1 MFMRASWDSYKYTN
15 RWIVMEGSSESGWQ
29 RSDSSRGL
37 NSSFLDRN
45 PRILRASTVRFSGD
59 STSHDSGY
67 VSVRKGRERF
77 PWPRINNYRTQVAGT
92 EDVGTARGPVVRT
105 VECNDVS
112 LRQWLDN
119 PERTVDALECLHIF
133 SQIVDIVN
141 LAHSQGIVVHNVRPS
156 CFIMSSFNR
165 VSFIESAS
173 CSDSGSDSQEYGS
186 NSQTAEFKGS
196 SSPLLHDSHSHQHSG
211 NQLGVLDSRLAMN
224 PAYVASQINSETS
237 CLQSC
242 SGQAVH
248 ASEATGNERT
258 EDKKHSFPMKQ
269 ILLMESNWYS
279 TPEEVSGP
287 TSCASDIYQLGVLLF
302 ELFCTFGSLEEK
314 STTMAS
320 LRHRV
325 LPPQLLLKW
334 PKEASF
340 CLWLLHPEPSSRPK
354 MSELL
359 QSEFLNEPRNDIEE
373 REAAIEL
380 REKIEEQE
388 LLLEFLLILQQRK
401 QDVADSL
408 NETISFISSDIEE
421 VTKLQTALR
430 IKGGS
435 SLELGKNSASGPHS
449 MNITDDDDSGCSASR
464 KRIRQGLD
472 ITNQDVSDDHADEHQ
487 KLEMPAGHQ
496 ESILSQSSRLMK
508 NFRKLESAYF
518 LTRRRAVKLACRP
531 LPRHSHISSDG
542 RGSIVATERSSISNP
557 SSKEWNNE
565 HKQSGWI
572 NTFLEGLCKYL
583 AFSKLKVKAD
593 LKQGDLLNSSNLVCS
608 LSFDRDGEF
617 FATAGVNKKIK
628 VFEYNSILNEERDI
642 HYPVVEIAS
651 RSKLSSICW
660 NGYIKSQIAS
670 SNFEGVVQVWD
681 VTRSQAFMEM
691 REHER
696 RVWSVDFSVADPT
709 MLASGSDDGSV
720 KLWNINQAI
729 LFLHLVDV
737 SFETK
742 RTKASSYHC
751 LWIKFWMCNK
761 LFFLHGL
768 LLQGV
773 SVGTIKTKAN
783 VCCVQFPTD
792 SGRTLAFGSA
802 DHRIYYYD
810 LRNSKMPLCTIVG
823 HNKTVSYVK
832 FIDSTTLVSASTD
845 NTLKL
850 WDLSMCTSRVLD
862 CPLQSFTGHLNVK
875 NFVGLSVS
883 EGYIATGSETNEVFV
898 YHKAFPMPALSYKFN
913 STDPFSGDEVDDA
926 AQFISSVCWRGQSS
940 TLVAANSMGNIKLLE
955 MA

>member
-1 MFMRASWDSYKYTN
+1 
-15 RWIVMEGSSESGWQ
+15 MEGSSESNWQ
-29 RSDSSRGL
+29 RSDNSRGL
-37 NSSFLDRN
+37 NSSSLLDRN
-45 PRILRASTVRFSGD
+45 PRTFQARTVRSLGGNASHESGL
-59 STSHDSGY
+59 
-67 VSVRKGRERF
+67 VFVRKGSE
-77 PWPRINNYRTQVAGT
+77 
-92 EDVGTARGPVVRT
+92 RT
-105 VECNDVS
+105 VWPYNNKTQAGEADGGAAGGRSLECNDVS

-156 CFIMSSFNR
+156 CFVMSSLNR

-173 CSDSGSDSQEYGS
+173 CSDSGSDSMDYGE

-196 SSPLLHDSHSHQHSG
+196 ASPSSHDLHSHSQSRS
-211 NQLGVLDSRLAMN
+211 QLGIQDSGPPADVNPTSQMN
-224 PAYVASQINSETS
+224 SDAS
-237 CLQSC
+237 CLQSL
-242 SGQAVH
+242 SGQALQ
-248 ASEATGNERT
+248 ASEANGNERT
-258 EDKKHSFPMKQ
+258 GDKKNSFPMKQ
-269 ILLMESNWYS
+269 ILLKESSWYS
-279 TPEEVSGP
+279 SPEEFGDCNN
-287 TSCASDIYQLGVLLF
+287 SCASDIYQLGVLLF
-302 ELFCTFGSLEEK
+302 EFNSMEEK
-314 STTMAS
+314 VTTMAS

-354 MSELL
+354 IGELL
-359 QSEFLNEPRNDIEE
+359 QSEFLSAPRDGIEE
-373 REAAIEL
+373 REAAIDL

-388 LLLEFLLILQQRK
+388 LLLEFLLLLQQRK
-401 QDVADSL
+401 QDTADSL
-408 NETISFISSDIEE
+408 NETISIMSSDIEE
-421 VTKLQTALR
+421 VSNLQTALR
-430 IKGGS
+430 IKGGQR
-435 SLELGKNSASGPHS
+435 LEVAKNSTSGCQS
-449 MNITDDDDSGCSASR
+449 IDITGADDSGSSGSR
-464 KRIRQGLD
+464 KRIRQGICD
-472 ITNQDVSDDHADEHQ
+472 SNPGETSDHADEHQ
-487 KLEMPAGHQ
+487 KLEMPSGYQ
-496 ESILSQSSRLMK
+496 GNVLSKNSRLMT
-508 NFRKLESAYF
+508 NIRKLESAYF
-518 LTRRRAVKLACRP
+518 LTRRMAAKPRGRSLA
-531 LPRHSHISSDG
+531 RHFPVNSDG
-542 RGSIVATERSSISNP
+542 RGSISATERSSISNP
-557 SSKEWNNE
+557 SSKERYNE
-565 HKQSGWI
+565 QKQSGWI

-583 AFSKLKVKAD
+583 SFSKLKVKAN

-628 VFEYNSILNEERDI
+628 VFEYNSILNEDRDI
-642 HYPVVEIAS
+642 HYPVVEMAS

-660 NGYIKSQIAS
+660 NGYIKGQIAS

-681 VTRSQAFMEM
+681 AMRNQIFMEM

-709 MLASGSDDGSV
+709 VLASGSDDGTV
-720 KLWNINQAI
+720 KLWNINQG
-729 LFLHLVDV
+729 
-737 SFETK
+737 
-742 RTKASSYHC
+742 AS
-751 LWIKFWMCNK
+751 
-761 LFFLHGL
+761 
-768 LLQGV
+768 V
-773 SVGTIKTKAN
+773 ATIKTKAN

-792 SGRTLAFGSA
+792 SGRSLAFGSA
-802 DHRIYYYD
+802 DHMIYYYD
-810 LRNSKMPLCTIVG
+810 LRNSKMPLCTLVG

-850 WDLSMCTSRVLD
+850 WDLSMNTARVID

-898 YHKAFPMPALSYKFN
+898 YHKAFPMPTLTYRFN
-913 STDPFSGDEVDDA
+913 SMDPISGDEVDDTT
-926 AQFISSVCWRGQSS
+926 QFISSVCWRSQSS

>member
-1 MFMRASWDSYKYTN
+1 MFMCVSWGSCNYTN
-15 RWIVMEGSSESGWQ
+15 WWIVMEGSSESGWQ
-29 RSDSSRGL
+29 RSDSSRAL

-45 PRILRASTVRFSGD
+45 TRILRASVRPSGD
-59 STSHDSGY
+59 NTSHDSGY
-67 VSVRKGRERF
+67 TSVRKGRERTF
-77 PWPRINNYRTQVAGT
+77 WPHINNQRTHVVST
-92 EDVGTARGPVVRT
+92 EDGGVGGGPVVQA

-186 NSQTAEFKGS
+186 KSNTAELKG
-196 SSPLLHDSHSHQHSG
+196 QG
-211 NQLGVLDSRLAMN
+211 M
-224 PAYVASQINSETS
+224 
-237 CLQSC
+237 
-242 SGQAVH
+242 H
-248 ASEATGNERT
+248 ALEATGNERT
-258 EDKKHSFPMKQ
+258 GDKKHSFPMKQ

-279 TPEEVSGP
+279 SPEEVSGGP

-373 REAAIEL
+373 RAAAIEF

-388 LLLEFLLILQQRK
+388 LLLEFLLLLQQRK
-401 QDVADSL
+401 QDAADSL
-408 NETISFISSDIEE
+408 NETISVISSDIEE
-421 VTKLQTALR
+421 VTKLQTALKT
-430 IKGGS
+430 KGGL
-435 SLELGKNSASGPHS
+435 SLELGKDLAYDPCSV
-449 MNITDDDDSGCSASR
+449 NIAEDDDSSSSMSR
-464 KRIRQGLD
+464 KRIRHGLD
-472 ITNQDVSDDHADEHQ
+472 ITSPDESDNHADECR
-487 KLEMPAGHQ
+487 KLEPAGHQ
-496 ESILSQSSRLMK
+496 GSVLAKSSRLMK

-518 LTRRRAVKLACRP
+518 STRRRAVKPTFRP
-531 LPRHSHISSDG
+531 FARHSHISSDS
-542 RGSIVATERSSISNP
+542 RGCVVATERSSISNP
-557 SSKEWNNE
+557 SSKDLYNE
-565 HKQSGWI
+565 HRKSGWI

-583 AFSKLKVKAD
+583 SFSKLNVKAD

-628 VFEYNSILNEERDI
+628 VFEYNSILNEDRDI
-642 HYPVVEIAS
+642 HYPVVEMVS

-660 NGYIKSQIAS
+660 NGYIKSQMAS
-670 SNFEGVVQVWD
+670 SNFEGLVQIWD
-681 VTRSQAFMEM
+681 VTRSQTFMEM
-691 REHER
+691 KEHER
-696 RVWSVDFSVADPT
+696 RVWSIDFSVADPT

-720 KLWNINQAI
+720 KLWNINQ
-729 LFLHLVDV
+729 
-737 SFETK
+737 
-742 RTKASSYHC
+742 
-751 LWIKFWMCNK
+751 
-761 LFFLHGL
+761 
-768 LLQGV
+768 GV

-792 SGRTLAFGSA
+792 SGRSLAFGSA

-810 LRNSKMPLCTIVG
+810 LRNSKLPLCTLVG
-823 HNKTVSYVK
+823 HNKTVSYVR

-875 NFVGLSVS
+875 NFVGLAVS
-883 EGYIATGSETNEVFV
+883 DGYIATGSETNEVFV
-898 YHKAFPMPALSYKFN
+898 YHKAFPMPALSFKFN
-913 STDPFSGDEVDDA
+913 STDPLSGDEVDDT